1 MTEAESSALQDLLLA
16 YRGVEA
22 MADGSDVSSCT
33 VGSVLM
39 VLNDQLERLRDGLLE
54 RPRGGSGLK
63 VVE

>member
-1 MTEAESSALQDLLLA
+1 MTEAEFSALSDLLLA

-22 MADGSDVSSCT
+22 MAAGSDVSSFI

-39 VLNDQLERLRDGLLE
+39 VLNDQLERLQDGLLE